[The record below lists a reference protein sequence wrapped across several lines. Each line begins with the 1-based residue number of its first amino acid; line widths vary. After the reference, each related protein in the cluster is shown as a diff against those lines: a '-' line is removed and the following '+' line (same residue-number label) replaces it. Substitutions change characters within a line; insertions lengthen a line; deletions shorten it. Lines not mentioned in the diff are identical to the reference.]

1 MILQQYKIVFAG
13 SMGAGKTE
21 AIRSL
26 SEIPVL
32 ATEAF
37 NTDDQSHKK
46 MNTTVGIDY
55 GEVTLED
62 GNKVGLYG
70 TPGQGRFDFMWG
82 VICKGAIGMILLIDH
97 SIENPLKDL
106 EFYINIFIDSLR
118 NISST
123 MYEIFVNE
131 LNCAGMYSYRFLR
144 SNDDTVPGNHI
155 TNAVHIFIGCSGI
168 HRVMVVTSL
177 MIYLEIVDWMDWCR
191 HGRL

>member
-1 MILQQYKIVFAG
+1 MYIMILQQYKIVFAG

-82 VICKGAIGMILLIDH
+82 VICKGAIGMILLIDN

-106 EFYINIFIDSLR
+106 EFYINIFKQYGNNLVIGLTHVDEDPNKSTHQYRQWLLERQLNFPVFFIDAR
-118 NISST
+118 KK
-123 MYEIFVNE
+123 
-131 LNCAGMYSYRFLR
+131 
-144 SNDDTVPGNHI
+144 DDVLLLLETLI
-155 TNAVHIFIGCSGI
+155 TAVE
-168 HRVMVVTSL
+168 VD
-177 MIYLEIVDWMDWCR
+177 YL
-191 HGRL
+191 